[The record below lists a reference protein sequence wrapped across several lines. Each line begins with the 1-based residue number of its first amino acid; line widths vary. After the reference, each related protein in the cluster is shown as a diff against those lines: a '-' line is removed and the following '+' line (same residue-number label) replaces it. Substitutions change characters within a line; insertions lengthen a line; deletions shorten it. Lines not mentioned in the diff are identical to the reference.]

1 MNKTKKEILKKIKS
15 GEVRMKPKW
24 EFTAIRWAEVGMWLM
39 SIGLVILAWVS
50 IGHFMQIYD
59 PKELA
64 EFGDLG
70 WQIFYEDFPYIWGF
84 VAIFSLIIGLLL
96 MVKFGDNYKRSW
108 QKNLMIM
115 SGIILIMTIVGLFLK
130 L

>member
-1 MNKTKKEILKKIKS
+1 MKKNNILNKIKS
-15 GEVRMKPKW
+15 GEVKMKPKW
-24 EFTAIRWAEVGMWLM
+24 KFEMIMW
-39 SIGLVILAWVS
+39 SEIGLWIVTM
-50 IGHFMQIYD
+50 IGVVMAIMGIAYFLTIYNIF
-59 PKELA
+59 ELL

>member
-1 MNKTKKEILKKIKS
+1 
-15 GEVRMKPKW
+15 MKPKW
-24 EFTAIRWAEVGMWLM
+24 KFEMIMW
-39 SIGLVILAWVS
+39 SEIGLWIVTM
-50 IGHFMQIYD
+50 IGVVMAIMGIAYFLTIYNIF
-59 PKELA
+59 ELL